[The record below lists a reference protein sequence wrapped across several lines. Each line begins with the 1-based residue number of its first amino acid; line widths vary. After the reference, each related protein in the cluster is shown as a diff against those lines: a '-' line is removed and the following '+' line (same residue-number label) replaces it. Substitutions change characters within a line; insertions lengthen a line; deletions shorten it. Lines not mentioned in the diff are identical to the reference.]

1 MKNLFF
7 GLILFM
13 TAVSGALAQDA
24 RASGAVADAMEAVQ
38 AGEWA
43 KASTAARPAGQVGQ
57 DIVEWHRLR
66 AGVGTFDEYTEFLER
81 RSDWP
86 GLPLLAKRGEAS
98 ILASANAGRV
108 VAYFKD
114 QEPQTGAGALRYA
127 AALEA
132 TGDSGVAEAEI
143 VRAWRTLSLSKAEHE
158 RFLGT
163 YGAILVDHHRAR
175 QDMLLWRELTSEAE
189 RLNGLVGSGYKA
201 LTLARIGLI
210 KNKSGLSALIKAV
223 PASLA
228 DDPGLAFARF
238 EWRATNKQFEG
249 AIELLLSQSTS
260 VKALGD
266 PEAWGDRRR
275 TMARQKMR
283 DGNGKVAY
291 RIAANNFLVEGENFI
306 DLEWLAGF
314 IALSDLKDAGAALKH
329 FQRFRAGVDTPIS
342 LGRAGYWEG
351 RAHEA
356 LGNSE
361 AAQNA
366 YAFGAEYQTSFY
378 GQLAAEKAG
387 LPMDPSLIGRE
398 SYPDFKVGKYKDNSV
413 LQASLLFRGAEHPLL
428 FTRFTRHLAEILTDE
443 ELGSLA
449 QLALDMEEPY
459 AALYMAKYA
468 ARSGVVLN
476 RPYYP
481 VTDILQP
488 EMKVPPEL
496 TLSIARRESEFY
508 AGAISPVGARGLMQ
522 LMPKTGKAM
531 ADDLGLSFSLERL
544 IDDPAY
550 NAKLGS
556 AYLGVLIEE
565 FGTYYPFVA
574 AGYNAGPSRPK
585 KWVRL
590 FGNPKRSTEVA
601 VDWIEHIPFRETRNY
616 VMRVMES
623 LAVYRA
629 RLSGEVSKLRLSQDL
644 VGR

>member
-1 MKNLFF
+1 MKRILI
-7 GLILFM
+7 GLILLVF
-13 TAVSGALAQDA
+13 TVSGAFAQDA
-24 RASGAVADAMEAVQ
+24 QASRAVADAMVAVEAGDWV
-38 AGEWA
+38 
-43 KASTAARPAGQVGQ
+43 KASESARPAGQIGQ

-66 AGVGTFDEYTEFLER
+66 AGVGSFDEYVEFLER

-86 GLPLLAKRGEAS
+86 GLPLLAKSGEAS

-108 VAYFKD
+108 TAYFKD
-114 QEPQTGAGALRYA
+114 QEPQTGAGSLRYA
-127 AALEA
+127 AALKS
-132 TGDSGVAEAEI
+132 TGDSGAAEAEI
-143 VRAWRTLSLSKAEHE
+143 VRAWRTMSLSKAEYE
-158 RFLGT
+158 RFLGS
-163 YGAILVDHHRAR
+163 YGAILVNHHRAR

-201 LTLARIGLI
+201 LALARIGLI
-210 KNKSGLSALIKAV
+210 KNKNGLSALIKAV

-228 DDPGLAFARF
+228 GDPGLAFARF
-238 EWRATNKQFEG
+238 EWRATHKQFEG
-249 AIELLLSQSTS
+249 AVELILSQSTS
-260 VKALGD
+260 AEALGD
-266 PEAWGDRRR
+266 PDAWGDRRR

-283 DGNGKVAY
+283 DGKGKVAY
-291 RIAANNFLVEGENFI
+291 QIAANHFLDEGDNFV

-314 IALSDLKDAGAALKH
+314 IALTDLKDAATALKH
-329 FQRFRAGVDTPIS
+329 FRRFRSAVDTPIS

-361 AAQNA
+361 AARAA

-378 GQLAAEKAG
+378 GQLAAEKVG

-398 SYPDFKVGKYKDNSV
+398 RYPEFRAGKFGDSSV
-413 LQASLLFRGAEHPLL
+413 MQAALLFHGAEHPLL
-428 FTRFTRHLAEILTDE
+428 FTRFTRHLAEVLTDE

-488 EMKVPPEL
+488 GMKVPPEL

-508 AGAISPVGARGLMQ
+508 AGSISPVGARGLMQ

-531 ADDLGLSFSLERL
+531 ADGLGLSFSLERL

-590 FGNPKRSTEVA
+590 FGNPKRSTESA

-629 RLSGEVSKLRLSQDL
+629 RLSGEVSELRLSQDL